1 MNPFDLP
8 GPQFLALYAMLGI
21 VVVGAV
27 YYFKQQAEAGELGRL
42 PVSDPYVIAYLR
54 GGATEAVRLGVAVL
68 VDRQLL
74 AIGKGDAVVL
84 REGVTPLHGSNDL
97 ERAILELCTTEH
109 YPRDLAVSPRLQ
121 EVALRSYEPML
132 RQMNLLPG
140 PEALARRGRN
150 VAFAV
155 VVLVVVATIK
165 LAIGLSRNRPVS
177 FLVISAIVFVGLTIV
192 VTRGRRTV
200 RGDRLLGDLTSLFGA
215 LRERA
220 DQLRPY
226 TSTTELALL
235 MAVFGFDAVPS
246 MAFPFARAFK
256 QAPTAA
262 SSCGST
268 FSSGGSSCGSSSSGS
283 SSSGSSCGGGG
294 SSCGGGGGC
303 GGCGGS

>member
-8 GPQFLALYAMLGI
+8 GPQFLALYAMLGV
-21 VVVGAV
+21 VVVGTV
-27 YYFKQQAEAGELGRL
+27 YYLQQNAEAGGPGRL
-42 PVSDPYVIAYLR
+42 PMSDPYVIAYLR

-74 AIGKGDAVVL
+74 AIGEGDAVVL
-84 REGVTPLHGSNDL
+84 REGVTPVHGSNDL
-97 ERAILELCTTEH
+97 ERAILEQCTSAQH
-109 YPRDLAVSPRLQ
+109 PRDLAVSQRLQ
-121 EVALRSYEPML
+121 EVARRSYEPML
-132 RQMNLLPG
+132 THMNLLAG
-140 PEALARRGRN
+140 PEVRMRRAMEAGI
-150 VAFAV
+150 AI
-155 VVLVVVATIK
+155 VVLVVVAVIK
-165 LAIGLSRNRPVS
+165 VAVGLSRNRPVS
-177 FLVISAIVFVGLTIV
+177 FLVLSAIVFVAVTVV

-200 RGDRLLGDLTSLFGA
+200 RGDRMLGDLTSLFGV

-220 DQLRPY
+220 NELRPY

-235 MAVFGFDAVPS
+235 LAVFGLDAVPT

-256 QAPTAA
+256 PAPTAA

-268 FSSGGSSCGSSSSGS
+268 SSCGS